1 MVMTSAP
8 AALADPLLAGVG
20 VAASAVTG
28 CSRGRARSAP
38 SAPAGFCAGGIANCA
53 EAFGSASPL
62 QLAKMEEFYVGARLS
77 TNSVHSVFPLD
88 NVTWRREGATS
99 CRGPFAGLQYFP
111 QALDAS
117 LASRAPFDLLCLLF
131 NQRGFLLES
140 NGCL

>member
-1 MVMTSAP
+1 MNSAP

-77 TNSVHSVFPLD
+77 TNSVHSLI
-88 NVTWRREGATS
+88 
-99 CRGPFAGLQYFP
+99 
-111 QALDAS
+111 
-117 LASRAPFDLLCLLF
+117 
-131 NQRGFLLES
+131 
-140 NGCL
+140 